1 MNPANLPFDS
11 ETMLQGLRAWVECES
26 PTWDAR
32 AVDRMLDLAAREM
45 AIMGATIERIAGRQ
59 GFAGCV
65 RARFPHPKQ
74 GEPGI
79 LIAGH
84 LDTVHPVGTL
94 EKLAWRREG
103 NKCYGPG
110 IFDMKGGNYL
120 TLEAIRQLA
129 RAAFTTPLPITV
141 LFTPD
146 EEVGTPSTRD
156 IIEAEAARNKYVLVP
171 EPGRANN
178 GVVTG
183 RYAIAR
189 FNLEAIGKPSH
200 AGATLS
206 SGRSAIREMAR
217 QIIAIDGMTT
227 EDCTFSVG
235 IVHGGQWVNCVA
247 TTCTGEALSMAKRQA
262 DLDRGVE
269 RMLALSG
276 SSNDVTF
283 KVTRGVTRPVWEPDA
298 GTMALYE
305 QARSV
310 AEEHGRRAPAWQRR
324 WRLRRQFYRRDGHP
338 HPGWPGC
345 SWRRRSYAQRTYR
358 GRQSRR
364 ARPFDGGLA
373 GDADVSDCT
382 PHRSRN
388 AIASTRISD
397 GDPCSASGS
406 VAIASRNRFAIA
418 SSGNDGA
425 ARHAKRNCSPA
436 CACHDDALNVLPTKS
451 IGRET

>member
-1 MNPANLPFDS
+1 MNPTRLPFDS
-11 ETMLQGLRAWVECES
+11 EAMLAGLRAWVECES
-26 PTWDAR
+26 PTWDAA
-32 AVDRMLDLAAREM
+32 AVNRMLDLAAREM
-45 AIMGATIERIAGRQ
+45 AVMGASIELVTGRQ
-59 GFAGCV
+59 GFGGCV
-65 RARFPHPKQ
+65 RAKFPHPKQ

-84 LDTVHPVGTL
+84 LDTVHPLGTI
-94 EKLAWRREG
+94 EKLKWRCDG

-120 TLEAIRQLA
+120 ALEAIRQLA
-129 RAAFTTPLPITV
+129 RAAVATPLPITV

-146 EEVGTPSTRD
+146 EEVGTPSARD
-156 IIEAEAARNKYVLVP
+156 LIEAEARRNKYVLVP
-171 EPGRANN
+171 EPGRPNN

-189 FNLEAIGKPSH
+189 FNLEATGRPSH

-217 QIIAIDGMTT
+217 QILVIDGMTS

-276 SSNDVTF
+276 TSNDVTF

-298 GTMALYE
+298 GTLALYDK
-305 QARSV
+305 ARGIAASMGLDLPHGSAGGGSDGNFTGALGIPTLDGLGV
-310 AEEHGRRAPAWQRR
+310 RGADAHTLNEHIEVDSLAE
-324 WRLRRQFYRRDGHP
+324 
-338 HPGWPGC
+338 
-345 SWRRRSYAQRTYR
+345 R
-358 GRQSRR
+358 GRLM
-364 ARPFDGGLA
+364 AGLLA
-373 GDADVSDCT
+373 T
-382 PHRSRN
+382 L
-388 AIASTRISD
+388 T
-397 GDPCSASGS
+397 
-406 VAIASRNRFAIA
+406 
-418 SSGNDGA
+418 
-425 ARHAKRNCSPA
+425 
-436 CACHDDALNVLPTKS
+436 
-451 IGRET
+451 

>member
-11 ETMLQGLRAWVECES
+11 EAMLQGLRVWVECES
-26 PTWDAR
+26 PTWDAG
-32 AVDRMLDLAAREM
+32 AVDRMLDIAARDM
-45 AIMGATIERIAGRQ
+45 AVMGATIERIAGRQ
-59 GFAGCV
+59 GFGGCV

-84 LDTVHPVGTL
+84 FDTVHPVGTL
-94 EKLAWRREG
+94 QNLPFRREG

-110 IFDMKGGNYL
+110 IYDMKGGSYL
-120 TLEAIRQLA
+120 SLEAIRQLI
-129 RAAFTTPLPITV
+129 RANVTTPLPITV

-189 FNLEAIGKPSH
+189 FNLEAVGKPSH
-200 AGATLS
+200 AGANLS
-206 SGRSAIREMAR
+206 AGRSAIREMAR
-217 QIIAIDGMTT
+217 QTLVIDGMSGD
-227 EDCTFSVG
+227 DCTFSVG

-269 RMLALSG
+269 KMLSLSG
-276 SSNDVTF
+276 TSDGVTF
-283 KVTRGVTRPVWEPDA
+283 TVRRGVTRPVWEPNA

-305 QARSV
+305 KAKALARELGMELPHGSAGGGSDGNFTGAMGIATLDGLGV
-310 AEEHGRRAPAWQRR
+310 RGGDAHTLNEHIIVESLAE
-324 WRLRRQFYRRDGHP
+324 
-338 HPGWPGC
+338 
-345 SWRRRSYAQRTYR
+345 R
-358 GRQSRR
+358 GRLM
-364 ARPFDGGLA
+364 AGLLA
-373 GDADVSDCT
+373 T
-382 PHRSRN
+382 
-388 AIASTRISD
+388 
-397 GDPCSASGS
+397 
-406 VAIASRNRFAIA
+406 
-418 SSGNDGA
+418 
-425 ARHAKRNCSPA
+425 
-436 CACHDDALNVLPTKS
+436 L
-451 IGRET
+451 E